1 MGAQSKDSTGAV
13 TVPDQGSR
21 ELLLEMF
28 CPREVLVGGRQKS
41 QRTLKG
47 SFSSLEFAVSPW
59 MAEEKGRRKQIH
71 GKNSINHSASL
82 DHSPFLHKNIV
93 TC

>member
-1 MGAQSKDSTGAV
+1 MGAQSTGAG
-13 TVPDQGSR
+13 TVPHQGSR

-28 CPREVLVGGRQKS
+28 CPRVGLVGGRQKS

-59 MAEEKGRRKQIH
+59 IAEEG
-71 GKNSINHSASL
+71 GKVEA
-82 DHSPFLHKNIV
+82 DPR
-93 TC
+93 